1 MDEQCCSWI
10 NIIPFPSLI
19 PDLLQNLSLQ
29 KQYHCILQLAS
40 GGPSLC
46 QHSLWPLPAR
56 TRGSML
62 PLMHI
67 KNASFL
73 GSCFTAV
80 SAAVGKGGRLCWV
93 SGRRLEALVPPGVLR
108 RKALQRCANRFGRRD
123 WALLCREENYKYRY
137 QSKSIFDA
145 GSFKTPWRQEIK
157 VVIGC
162 TSSLKLIEGQMRG
175 NADVS
180 GALIW
185 HMVAVFPGSMWHC
198 LSSELPESW
207 RD

>member
-1 MDEQCCSWI
+1 MLETCSFRKQEMMDEQCCSWI

-93 SGRRLEALVPPGVLR
+93 SGRRLEALVPPQGFSEGRLCSAALIALGGETERSSAGRKIINTDIRAKAFLMLEALR
-108 RKALQRCANRFGRRD
+108 PPGGRR
-123 WALLCREENYKYRY
+123 
-137 QSKSIFDA
+137 SKS
-145 GSFKTPWRQEIK
+145 W
-157 VVIGC
+157 
-162 TSSLKLIEGQMRG
+162 
-175 NADVS
+175 
-180 GALIW
+180 
-185 HMVAVFPGSMWHC
+185 
-198 LSSELPESW
+198 
-207 RD
+207 